1 MLGSFVRKILGFIK
15 MVGRKKRYRNEDGQ
29 YIYTHEERKGV
40 AKKQGRQDY
49 KLDKIEAKTELAKAV
64 GTKRKYT
71 YLLLAAGL
79 LAFGAFSL
87 KGCLPI

>member
-1 MLGSFVRKILGFIK
+1 
-15 MVGRKKRYRNEDGQ
+15 MVGRKKRYRTEDGQ

-40 AKKQGRQDY
+40 VKKQGRQDY

-71 YLLLAAGL
+71 FLLLAAGL

-87 KGCLPI
+87 KGCLPL